1 MHNMGSMVNDKKMQ
15 VLKDLIA
22 MMFKEE
28 AMGNGDEPIDV
39 EQALHEASESPE
51 EEALEHAG
59 GITEEEENAMEGPD
73 EDLREMMSKFM
84 KQPSKMP
91 VKGRTK
97 AVVLATES
105 GSPKKEMPMFKGK
118 K

>member
-28 AMGNGDEPIDV
+28 AMGNGDETIDV

-59 GITEEEENAMEGPD
+59 GISEEEENAMEGPD
-73 EDLREMMSKFM
+73 EDLKETMAKFM
-84 KQPSKMP
+84 KQSRKSP
-91 VKGRTK
+91 VVGKTK
-97 AVVLATES
+97 KVVLAETI
-105 GSPKKEMPMFKGK
+105 PGK
-118 K
+118 KMNITKSINK